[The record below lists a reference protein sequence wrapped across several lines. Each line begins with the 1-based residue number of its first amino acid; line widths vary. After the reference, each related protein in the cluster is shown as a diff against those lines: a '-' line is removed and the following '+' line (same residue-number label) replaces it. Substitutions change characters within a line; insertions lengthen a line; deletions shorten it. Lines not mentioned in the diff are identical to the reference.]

1 MNNNFLFP
9 SLLLGLDAYMREN
22 RLNCSLSGIWWSSSL
37 LLILFCFQ
45 QPGFDLLSGL
55 HAEGLDK
62 RIISRSCVYKEGDVM
77 RTKMSNVKVDEDVYD
92 VLSFFSSFYEILSK
106 KYTSFPYVFAVASCF
121 FFCCNGE
128 VSLAS
133 ERHRT
138 RTEAPL

>member
-1 MNNNFLFP
+1 M
-9 SLLLGLDAYMREN
+9 
-22 RLNCSLSGIWWSSSL
+22 
-37 LLILFCFQ
+37 
-45 QPGFDLLSGL
+45 LSGL

-62 RIISRSCVYKEGDVM
+62 RIISRGCMYKEGGVM

-92 VLSFFSSFYEILSK
+92 VFFFHLSMKFFLKNIHHSLMYLQLRL
-106 KYTSFPYVFAVASCF
+106 VF